1 MHNDN
6 LVLNKR
12 TNIVHQRGCG
22 FIPLIL
28 TDNYQEIKTDED
40 FEKLRKSNPK
50 CCTRCF
56 GGY

>member
-1 MHNDN
+1 MHND
-6 LVLNKR
+6 LILNKR
-12 TNIVHQRGCG
+12 TKILHQRGCG

-28 TDNYQEIKTDED
+28 NDNYQEIKTDGD
-40 FEKLRKSNPK
+40 FEKLRKLNPK

>member
-28 TDNYQEIKTDED
+28 TDNYQEINLED
-40 FEKLRKSNPK
+40 LEKLRKSNPRF
-50 CCTRCF
+50 CTRCF